1 VLESTAREGES
12 PVAKKDKIPQS
23 HFSNRPR
30 FLESLRLGILSKM
43 GGMFLPNLK

>member
-12 PVAKKDKIPQS
+12 PVAKDKIPQS